1 MAFDCVFVDFNVNND
16 NKKIILD
23 RFPYANVVPFVKSYK
38 DILKNF
44 WQDTNTEF
52 FWLLTDLNDYSAFD
66 FDYIPEQFQK
76 NQIHVWHSTA
86 SKEGDTFLINK
97 NEFGKQI
104 DTLKNLRDFKDINYH
119 FTHDLVNYVWPMQQ
133 YNLNNLLTN
142 IKNQKERYTYYYYQQ
157 PVWQTAPSFWEE
169 LKIYVSDQNKFNILV
184 PKFPLKEELYEFPR
198 VVKSDTVQTDR
209 PAFDICFIHNSEP
222 FWQKNYERLKEYSKD
237 VPNKIHLIENVQGR
251 TLAYKT
257 AAEASDTEYFYA
269 VFSKIS
275 IDPVFR
281 FDFIPDTFK
290 TPRHYIF
297 DCYNSTID
305 YTYGHQAVILYNK
318 QMVLDNSGSDLD
330 FTLSQQ
336 HDHIKLLSGNTT
348 FHEDETVCYRTT
360 FREIV
365 KLLYWQEN
373 KPTIENNFVLKT
385 WLKSQ
390 QPTVFKACQD
400 AKKFYTENK
409 DNYNKLFGTYD
420 WNTFEKI
427 I

>member
-1 MAFDCVFVDFNVNND
+1 MAFDCVFVDFNVNQN

-23 RFPYANVVPFVKSYK
+23 QFPNAKIVPFVKSYK

-44 WQDTNTEF
+44 WQDINTEF
-52 FWLLTDLNDYSAFD
+52 FWLLTDLNDVSAFD

-76 NQIHVWHSTA
+76 KQLHVWYSTG
-86 SKEGDTFLINK
+86 SKEGDTFLINR

-104 DTLKNLRDFKDINYH
+104 DTLTNLRDFKDINYH
-119 FTHDLVNYVWPMQQ
+119 FTHDLVNHVWPIQQ
-133 YNLNNLLTN
+133 YNFNNLLTN

-169 LKIYVSDQNKFNILV
+169 PKIYVSDKNKFNILV
-184 PKFPLKEELYEFPR
+184 PKFSLKEELYEHPK
-198 VVKSDTVQTDR
+198 VVRSDTIKTDR
-209 PAFDICFIHNSEP
+209 PTFDICFIHNSEP
-222 FWQKNYERLKEYSKD
+222 FWQKNYARLKEHLKD
-237 VPNKIHLIENVQGR
+237 LPNRIHLIENVQGR

-257 AAEASDTEYFYA
+257 AAEASRTEYFYA

-275 IDPVFR
+275 IDSGFR

-305 YTYGHQAVILYNK
+305 HTYGHQAVILYNK
-318 QMVLDNSGSDLD
+318 QMVSDNSGNDLD

-348 FHEDETVCYRTT
+348 FYEDETVCYRTT

-373 KPTIENNFVLKT
+373 KPTIENDFVLKKWFKT
-385 WLKSQ
+385 EQ
-390 QPTVFKACQD
+390 TIIAKACQD
-400 AKKFYTENK
+400 AKKFYIENK
-409 DNYNKLFGTYD
+409 ENYNKLFGTYD
-420 WNTFEKI
+420 WNTFEEI